1 MVSSSR
7 GAILVAAG
15 DIDAQQ
21 YLETA
26 LLSQGFSVRLADNG
40 EDVRKAVRS
49 SNLVSLLVLDHA
61 FVPGIGSPAER
72 DDLIEEVHDINRRL
86 PILLMTSGGNSSGS
100 SGNAARK
107 VNGLDHVRAIS
118 KPVFYD
124 DLAQAI
130 TELTADDTE
139 AAPSPSS
146 VSRPYFEFSASVQN
160 PRVRHLSKLIDQ
172 AAKSDVPVLVQ
183 GETGVGKEM
192 LVREIHARSRRANR
206 PFVNINCAA
215 LPKELVE
222 SQLFGHER
230 GAFTGAHR
238 SQPGLFE
245 VADGGTILLD
255 EIGDMDIRLQAKLLQ
270 VLQDNEFHRLGGSAT
285 VRVDVRV
292 MAATHRDLN
301 EAVASGRV
309 RADLYYR
316 LKVVSIIIPP
326 MRERREEIIPLAEF
340 FLKKHA
346 ATDGAPLAI
355 DLAVKRLLLSYHWP
369 GNVREL
375 ENMMRRYLVVRDG
388 GVFQDM
394 RPAHDPSYSDPK
406 TSDVREKSAADQS
419 IFDSLD
425 QTKRQ
430 AQIEALVAALNAS
443 QWIRKKAA
451 DLLRL
456 DYKQLL
462 YQMKKLQVEG
472 ANRRTR
478 SRGSKPVA
486 AKHPVKVRGAGALS
500 DPWAPVRQ
508 LS

>member
-26 LLSQGFSVRLADNG
+26 LLSQGFSVELADNG
-40 EDVRKAVRS
+40 EDVCNTIRAA
-49 SNLVSLLVLDHA
+49 NPVSLVLLDQRM
-61 FVPGIGSPAER
+61 GIVSEIR
-72 DDLIEEVHDINRRL
+72 RIDRRL
-86 PILLMTSGGNSSGS
+86 PIVVMTGGAA
-100 SGNAARK
+100 AARSSQK
-107 VNGLDHVRAIS
+107 LLGEWNGHDHVLTLS

-130 TELTADDTE
+130 AELVPDEPDVPQE
-139 AAPSPSS
+139 AP
-146 VSRPYFEFSASVQN
+146 VVRPYFEFSVQSQN
-160 PRVRHLSKLIDQ
+160 PRMRQIGKLIEQ
-172 AAKSDVPVLVQ
+172 AARSEVPVLVQ

-192 LVREIHARSRRANR
+192 LVREIHARSRRAGR

-270 VLQDNEFHRLGGSAT
+270 VLQDNEFHRLGGGNM

-292 MAATHRDLN
+292 MAATHRDLS
-301 EAVASGRV
+301 EAVASGRM

-316 LKVVSIIIPP
+316 LKVVSILIPP
-326 MRERREEIIPLAEF
+326 MRERRDEIIPLAEF
-340 FLKKHA
+340 FLKKHSFGDA
-346 ATDGAPLAI
+346 APPEI
-355 DLAVKRLLLSYHWP
+355 DLAVKRHLLSYHWP

-375 ENMMRRYLVVRDG
+375 ENMIRRYLVLRDS

-394 RPAHDPSYSDPK
+394 RPAAEYAEDPGPRPAKGERGEGHAIQD
-406 TSDVREKSAADQS
+406 RS

-430 AQIEALVAALNAS
+430 AQVDALVAALNAS
-443 QWIRKKAA
+443 QWNRKKAA

-478 SRGSKPVA
+478 SRSGP
-486 AKHPVKVRGAGALS
+486 KHVSSRPLKAERAVGLS
-500 DPWAPVRQ
+500 DPWSPVRQ